1 MFFRLTDAIF
11 VQYRRHKGAC
21 YGSSISFFAFFAYL
35 YEV

>member
-1 MFFRLTDAIF
+1 MVFRLTDTIF

>member
-1 MFFRLTDAIF
+1 MVFRLKNRIF

-21 YGSSISFFAFFAYL
+21 YGTSISFFAFFAYL